1 MKPST
6 QQWLEFAKADLVNCE
21 RILEDEFLTTIL
33 AFHSQQVV
41 EKCFKALINEKNID
55 IPRIHSLVRLYQL
68 VEGFLENQIEIRE
81 LMALDSV
88 YTSSR
93 YPSDIGMIATGKPT
107 RQDALSLYESAK
119 KIFESITEL
128 IA

>member
-6 QQWLEFAKADLVNCE
+6 QQWLEFAKADLINCQ

-41 EKCFKALINEKNID
+41 EKCFKALINEKDID
-55 IPRIHSLVRLYQL
+55 IPRIHSLVRLYQ
-68 VEGFLENQIEIRE
+68 VIADHIKDPIEIRE

-107 RQDALSLYESAK
+107 RQDALALYESAK
-119 KIFESITEL
+119 KIFDAITAL
-128 IA
+128 IG